1 MPSNALCPG
10 CHSEIDPSSTSCPVC
25 MRPRSRREIIQSIIA
40 IQQAPTR
47 RRRTAARAAVLGV
60 ILAAA
65 GFFGWRARADL
76 LDRALRAKA
85 SIPAWMGKSH
95 DVLGLSGSDAP
106 QPAPPAAGL
115 QSLAQPGPDHA
126 AAPDAGRLPP
136 PAPAAAET
144 PAAAPA
150 RSDWSVRGLVYDLF
164 TLKPVA
170 GARVTFTS
178 RESGQVIVTRSD
190 AAGRYSLLLPRVSA
204 GGYDIT
210 VRHGRYQQTYLEEN
224 EPPYRSMSDE
234 RRQEA
239 ASQLLQSAVL
249 HVPFLPAPE
258 EETVEHDLVLLPR

>member
-40 IQQAPTR
+40 IRQAPAR
-47 RRRTAARAAVLGV
+47 RKRAVARVAVLGIV
-60 ILAAA
+60 LAAA
-65 GFFGWRARADL
+65 GFFGWRARAGL
-76 LDRALRAKA
+76 LDRALQAKA
-85 SIPAWMGKSH
+85 SITAWMGKSH

-106 QPAPPAAGL
+106 PPAAGP
-115 QSLAQPGPDHA
+115 QSPAQPVPDPA

-136 PAPAAAET
+136 PT
-144 PAAAPA
+144 PAAAGTPAAVPA
-150 RSDWSVRGLVYDLF
+150 RNDWSVRGLVYDLF

-178 RESGQVIVTRSD
+178 RESGQVIVARSD
-190 AAGRYSLLLPRVSA
+190 AAGRYGLRLPRVSS
-204 GGYDIT
+204 GGYDVA
-210 VRHGRYQQTYLEEN
+210 VRQKRYQQTYLEEN
-224 EPPYRSMSDE
+224 EPPYRSMSGE